1 MWLLSV
7 TKSDKP
13 EKKLKAT
20 FCKCEKKNECK
31 GSNHKVVHFG
41 QKGSSTYPDHKDDEK
56 KKIISQ
62 GIKRTNRGTNQL
74 HQVRYQGGYFGIRKV
89 YQRVSRILKNA
100 LNYNNI
106 NLKTFLK
113 TKRV

>member
-56 KKIISQ
+56 KKNYLSRHKENESWNEPTTPGALSRWILWNKKSLSASISDFK
-62 GIKRTNRGTNQL
+62 KRFKL
-74 HQVRYQGGYFGIRKV
+74 
-89 YQRVSRILKNA
+89 
-100 LNYNNI
+100 
-106 NLKTFLK
+106 
-113 TKRV
+113 